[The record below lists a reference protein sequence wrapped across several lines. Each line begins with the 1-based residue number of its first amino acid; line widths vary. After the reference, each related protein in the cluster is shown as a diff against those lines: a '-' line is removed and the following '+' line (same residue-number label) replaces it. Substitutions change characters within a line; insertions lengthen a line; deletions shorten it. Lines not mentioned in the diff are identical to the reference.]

1 MLPTQHILTRQLV
14 RPGLPRVY
22 RAACAQGSRYKSLEA
37 GEDNTGHINAAHNE
51 GVLFF
56 NNLYPLRLQWLLRLP
71 LLSADKLFSTL
82 TGGDKSMGAID
93 PQKVIKRAQEA
104 TPDKQVQANVVEVL
118 PRVKEGGAFVKFTY
132 EPGSKLADIEAAV
145 QKHLQDHQVKPW
157 WAPITNVRAGL
168 VKGKPWVE
176 DLYRL
181 PSQRLRIE
189 FLPTSPGG
197 EVAELSQEQLYAYFR
212 PYGKLADIISQPSDS
227 KVLPKYA
234 NIDFTTVRKAVMAK
248 NCLHGYVV
256 SEAQGGGKLGTVFRI
271 GYEKKQ
277 KARWFIDWLT
287 SHPRIVIP
295 AVAALVAGIT
305 VAVFDPIRTAFIKA
319 HITRTLHLEDNRV
332 YRWFIK
338 QANDL
343 LDVVRLRSHTPDE
356 AGMEAIWDD
365 QRGNINQIKTWLME
379 TADTFIVVQGPRG
392 SAKRELVVDQALK
405 DRKNKLVI
413 DCKPIQEARGD
424 SGTISAT
431 AAEVGYRPVFSWMNS
446 ISGLIDLAAQGA
458 TGVKTGF
465 SETLDSQLT
474 KIFTNTQT
482 ALKQIALDGRKRDDR
497 DANLSDDEYLEA
509 HPERRPVIVIDNF
522 LHKSQEGTVV
532 YDKIAEWA
540 ARVTTSN
547 IAHVVFL
554 THDVSF
560 SKSLSKALP
569 DRVFRQI
576 SLSDTSLEVAKRF
589 VINHIDFESEDAEA
603 GIKQLT
609 PSQRRKDLGE
619 LDSVLPALGGRL
631 TDLEF
636 LARRI
641 KAGETPRKAVRE
653 IVEQSASEILKM
665 FVLGQND
672 GDRQWTP
679 QQAWLLIKQLAKD
692 QTIRYNEIL
701 LSDSYKSGGEKAL
714 AALEQAELIAIQSY
728 NGRPYAIKPGRP
740 VYQPAFEKLT
750 EDKVLRSRMD
760 LAVLAEGIKAETQS
774 IDKYEQ
780 ELHLLGELPKQP
792 AELTSRVNYLL
803 SKIMASQAKVE
814 IYEKQSGDLKKILTT
829 EY

>member
-1 MLPTQHILTRQLV
+1 M

-22 RAACAQGSRYKSLEA
+22 RVACAQGLRYNSFEA
-37 GEDNTGHINAAHNE
+37 GENKTGHISVDSKE

-71 LLSADKLFSTL
+71 LLSAERLFSTL
-82 TGGDKSMGAID
+82 TGGDRSMGAVD
-93 PQKVIKRAQEA
+93 PKKVIKRAQEA
-104 TPDKQVQANVVEVL
+104 TPDKPVQASVLEVL

-132 EPGSKLADIEAAV
+132 ESGSTLADVEAAV
-145 QKHLQDHQVKPW
+145 KKHLQDHQVRPW
-157 WAPITNVRAGL
+157 WAPITNVRANL

-189 FLPTSPGG
+189 FLPTAPGG
-197 EVAELSQEQLYAYFR
+197 EVAELSQEQLYAFFR
-212 PYGKLADIISQPSDS
+212 PYGKLADIVSQPSDS
-227 KVLPKYA
+227 KVLPKFA
-234 NIDFTTVRKAVMAK
+234 NIDFVTVRKAVMAK

-256 SEAQGGGKLGTVFRI
+256 SEEEGGGKLGTVFRI
-271 GYEKKQ
+271 SYEKRQRAK
-277 KARWFIDWLT
+277 WFIDWLT

-295 AVAALVAGIT
+295 AIAALVAGIT
-305 VAVFDPIRTAFIKA
+305 VAVFDPIRTAFIKG

-332 YRWFIK
+332 YRWFKK
-338 QANDL
+338 QASEL
-343 LDVVRLRSHTPDE
+343 LDVVRLRSNTPDE
-356 AGMEAIWDD
+356 AGMEAIWED
-365 QRGNINQIKTWLME
+365 QKGNIDQIRTWLME
-379 TADTFIVVQGPRG
+379 TTDTFIVVQGPRG
-392 SAKRELVVDQALK
+392 SGKRELVVDQALK
-405 DRKNKLVI
+405 DRRNKLIV

-424 SGTISAT
+424 SGTINAT

-465 SETLDSQLT
+465 SETLDSQLN

-509 HPERRPVIVIDNF
+509 HPERRPVVVIDNF

-540 ARVTTSN
+540 ARITTSN
-547 IAHVVFL
+547 IAHVIFL

-576 SLSDTSLEVAKRF
+576 SLSDTSIEVAKRF
-589 VINHIDFESEDAEA
+589 VINHIDFEAEDAEA

-665 FVLGQND
+665 FVLGQED
-672 GDRQWTP
+672 GGRQWTP

-692 QTIRYNEIL
+692 QSIRYNEIL
-701 LSDSYKSGGEKAL
+701 LSDSYKTGGEKAL

-750 EDKVLRSRMD
+750 EDKVLQSRMD
-760 LAVLAEGIKAETQS
+760 LAVLAEGIKAESQS

-780 ELHLLGELPKQP
+780 ELRLLGELPRQP

-814 IYEKQSGDLKKILTT
+814 AYEKQSGELKKILTS

>member
-1 MLPTQHILTRQLV
+1 M

-22 RAACAQGSRYKSLEA
+22 RVACAQGLRYNSFEA
-37 GEDNTGHINAAHNE
+37 GENKTGHISVDSKE

-71 LLSADKLFSTL
+71 LLSAERLFSTL
-82 TGGDKSMGAID
+82 TGGDRSMGAVD
-93 PQKVIKRAQEA
+93 PKKVIKRAQEA
-104 TPDKQVQANVVEVL
+104 TPDKPVQASVLEVL

-132 EPGSKLADIEAAV
+132 ESGSTLADVEAAV
-145 QKHLQDHQVKPW
+145 KKHLQDHQVRPW
-157 WAPITNVRAGL
+157 WAPITNVRANL

-189 FLPTSPGG
+189 FLPTAPGG
-197 EVAELSQEQLYAYFR
+197 EVAELSQEQLYAFFR

-227 KVLPKYA
+227 KVLPKFA
-234 NIDFTTVRKAVMAK
+234 NIDFVTVRKAVMAK

-256 SEAQGGGKLGTVFRI
+256 SEEEGGGKLGTVFRI
-271 GYEKKQ
+271 SYEKRQRAK
-277 KARWFIDWLT
+277 WFIDWLT

-295 AVAALVAGIT
+295 AIAALVAGIT
-305 VAVFDPIRTAFIKA
+305 VAVFDPIRTAFIKG

-332 YRWFIK
+332 YRWFKK
-338 QANDL
+338 QASEL
-343 LDVVRLRSHTPDE
+343 LDVVRLRSNTPDE
-356 AGMEAIWDD
+356 AGMEAIWED
-365 QRGNINQIKTWLME
+365 QKGNIDQIRTWLME
-379 TADTFIVVQGPRG
+379 TTDTFIVVQGPRG
-392 SAKRELVVDQALK
+392 SGKRELVVDQALK
-405 DRKNKLVI
+405 DRRNKLVV

-424 SGTISAT
+424 SGTINAT

-465 SETLDSQLT
+465 SETLDSQLN

-509 HPERRPVIVIDNF
+509 HPERRPVVVIDNF

-540 ARVTTSN
+540 ARITTSN
-547 IAHVVFL
+547 IAHVIFL

-576 SLSDTSLEVAKRF
+576 SLSDTSIEVAKRF
-589 VINHIDFESEDAEA
+589 VINHIDFEAEDAEA

-609 PSQRRKDLGE
+609 PSQRRKDLVE

-665 FVLGQND
+665 FVLGQED
-672 GDRQWTP
+672 GGRQWTP

-692 QTIRYNEIL
+692 QSIRYNEIL
-701 LSDSYKSGGEKAL
+701 LSDSYKAGGEKAL

-750 EDKVLRSRMD
+750 EDKVLQSRMD
-760 LAVLAEGIKAETQS
+760 LAVLAEGIKAESQS

-780 ELHLLGELPKQP
+780 ELRLLGELPRQP

-814 IYEKQSGDLKKILTT
+814 AYEKQSGELKKILTS

>member
-1 MLPTQHILTRQLV
+1 M

-22 RAACAQGSRYKSLEA
+22 RVACAQGLRYNSFEA
-37 GEDNTGHINAAHNE
+37 GENKTGHISVDSKE

-71 LLSADKLFSTL
+71 LLSAERLFSTL
-82 TGGDKSMGAID
+82 TGGDRSMGAVD
-93 PQKVIKRAQEA
+93 PKKVIKGAQEA
-104 TPDKQVQANVVEVL
+104 TPDKPVQASVLEVL

-132 EPGSKLADIEAAV
+132 ESGSTLADVEAAV
-145 QKHLQDHQVKPW
+145 KKHLQDHQVRPW
-157 WAPITNVRAGL
+157 WAPITNVRANL

-189 FLPTSPGG
+189 FLPTAPGG
-197 EVAELSQEQLYAYFR
+197 EVAELSQEQLYAFFR
-212 PYGKLADIISQPSDS
+212 PYGKLADIVSQPSDS
-227 KVLPKYA
+227 KVLPKFA
-234 NIDFTTVRKAVMAK
+234 NIDFVTVRKAVMAK

-256 SEAQGGGKLGTVFRI
+256 SEEEGGGKLGTVFRI
-271 GYEKKQ
+271 SYEKRQRAK
-277 KARWFIDWLT
+277 WFIDWLT

-295 AVAALVAGIT
+295 AIAALVAGIT
-305 VAVFDPIRTAFIKA
+305 VAVFDPIRTAFIKG

-332 YRWFIK
+332 YRWFKK
-338 QANDL
+338 QASEL
-343 LDVVRLRSHTPDE
+343 LDVVRLRSNTPDE
-356 AGMEAIWDD
+356 AGMEAIWED
-365 QRGNINQIKTWLME
+365 QKGNIDQIRTWLME
-379 TADTFIVVQGPRG
+379 TTDTFIVVQGPRG
-392 SAKRELVVDQALK
+392 SGKRELVVDQALK
-405 DRKNKLVI
+405 DRRNKLIV

-424 SGTISAT
+424 SGTINAT

-465 SETLDSQLT
+465 SETLDSQLN

-509 HPERRPVIVIDNF
+509 HPERRPVVVIDNF

-540 ARVTTSN
+540 ARITTSN
-547 IAHVVFL
+547 IAHVIFL

-576 SLSDTSLEVAKRF
+576 SLSDTSIEVAKRF
-589 VINHIDFESEDAEA
+589 VINHIDFEAEDAEA

-665 FVLGQND
+665 FVLGQED
-672 GDRQWTP
+672 GGRQWTP

-692 QTIRYNEIL
+692 QSIRYNEIL
-701 LSDSYKSGGEKAL
+701 LSDSYKTGGEKAL

-750 EDKVLRSRMD
+750 EDKVLQSRMD
-760 LAVLAEGIKAETQS
+760 LAVLAEGIKAESQS

-780 ELHLLGELPKQP
+780 ELRLLGELPRQP

-814 IYEKQSGDLKKILTT
+814 AYEKQSGELKKILTS

>member
-1 MLPTQHILTRQLV
+1 M

-22 RAACAQGSRYKSLEA
+22 RVACAQRLRYKSLEA
-37 GEDNTGHINAAHNE
+37 GENNTGHISVDSKE

-71 LLSADKLFSTL
+71 LLSAEKLFSTL

-104 TPDKQVQANVVEVL
+104 TPDKPVQASVVEVL

-132 EPGSKLADIEAAV
+132 DSGSKLADIEAAI
-145 QKHLQDHQVKPW
+145 QKHLQDHQVRPW

-181 PSQRLRIE
+181 PSQRLRVE
-189 FLPTSPGG
+189 FLPTAPGG
-197 EVAELSQEQLYAYFR
+197 EVAELSQEQLYAFFR

-227 KVLPKYA
+227 KVLPKFA

-248 NCLHGYVV
+248 NCLHGYIV
-256 SEAQGGGKLGTVFRI
+256 SEEQGGGKLGTVFRI
-271 GYEKKQ
+271 SYEKRQ
-277 KARWFIDWLT
+277 KFKWFIDWLT
-287 SHPRIVIP
+287 NHPRIVIP
-295 AVAALVAGIT
+295 AIAALVAGIT
-305 VAVFDPIRTAFIKA
+305 VAVFDPIRTAFIKG

-332 YRWFIK
+332 YRWFKK
-338 QANDL
+338 QASEL
-343 LDVVRLRSHTPDE
+343 LDVVRLRSNTPDE
-356 AGMEAIWDD
+356 AGMEAIWED
-365 QRGNINQIKTWLME
+365 QKGNINEIRTWLME

-392 SAKRELVVDQALK
+392 SGKRELVVDQALK
-405 DRKNKLVI
+405 DRRNKLVI

-424 SGTISAT
+424 SGTINAT

-465 SETLDSQLT
+465 SETLDSQLN

-482 ALKQIALDGRKRDDR
+482 ALKQIALDGRKKDDR

-509 HPERRPVIVIDNF
+509 HPERRPVVVIDNF

-540 ARVTTSN
+540 ARITTSN
-547 IAHVVFL
+547 IAHVIFL

-589 VINHIDFESEDAEA
+589 VINHIDFEAEDAEA

-665 FVLGQND
+665 FVLGQED
-672 GDRQWTP
+672 GGRQWTP

-692 QTIRYNEIL
+692 QSIRYNEIL

-750 EDKVLRSRMD
+750 EDKVLQSRMD

-780 ELHLLGELPKQP
+780 ELHLLGELPRQP

-814 IYEKQSGDLKKILTT
+814 AYEKQSGELKKILTS